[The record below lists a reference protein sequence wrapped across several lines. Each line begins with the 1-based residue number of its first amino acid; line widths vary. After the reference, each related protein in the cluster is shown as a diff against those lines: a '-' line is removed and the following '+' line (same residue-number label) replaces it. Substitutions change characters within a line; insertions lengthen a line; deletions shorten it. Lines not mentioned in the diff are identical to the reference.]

1 VPYGEHVALLE
12 GLRNGNARAA
22 ERALSGHIVGAR
34 KRLLNYMDAL
44 HDSSEAGVGHR
55 RTRTTGGRK

>member
-1 VPYGEHVALLE
+1 
-12 GLRNGNARAA
+12 
-22 ERALSGHIVGAR
+22 
-34 KRLLNYMDAL
+34 LLNYMDAL